1 MIPAMNI
8 VAWGQTVPWVDQRQ
22 VEQDL
27 IISRALIELFND
39 PFLKEQLRFRGG
51 TALNKLHFPTP
62 LRYSEDIDLV
72 RTTAGSIGPILD
84 VMRTRLEPWMGRA
97 KFDQSPVAPKLRFR
111 MTPEDQSSG
120 VPIRVKVEVNTH
132 EITAYEPP
140 RVIPYAVKNPWF
152 TGKADVATFSTEE
165 ILATKLRAL
174 LQRDKGRDLIDLAH
188 AKTTFKALDAG
199 RVVTCFGKYLAA
211 SGQAIRARR
220 RKSACSISLRIEP
233 SWPTCARCSRRTR
246 PKPLTTRPGGRRSAS
261 CFPSSSSA
269 FPAIPGRKP
278 AKRPKGSAW
287 PIWPGTKARRR
298 AGYLHL
304 PRATRD
310 RALLAQGA

>member
-27 IISRALIELFND
+27 IISRALVEIFND
-39 PFLKEQLRFRGG
+39 PFLSKELRFRGG
-51 TALNKLHFPTP
+51 TALNKLHFPKP

-72 RTTAGSIGPILD
+72 RTSSGPIGPILD
-84 VMRTRLEPWMGRA
+84 AVRRVLEPWMGRA

-111 MTPEDQSSG
+111 IAPEDKSSD

-140 RVIPYAVKNPWF
+140 RVIPFAVKNPWF
-152 TGKADVATFSTEE
+152 TGQADIATFSTEE

-188 AKTTFKALDAG
+188 AKTTFKNLDGG
-199 RVVTCFGKYLAA
+199 RVVKCFGKYLTA
-211 SGQAIRARR
+211 SRQAISRAQAEERMFGKLTDR
-220 RKSACSISLRIEP
+220 GFLADVRPLLSADEAEKFDDAA
-233 SWPTCARCSRRTR
+233 ARAAFRTV
-246 PKPLTTRPGGRRSAS
+246 
-261 CFPSSSSA
+261 FSA
-269 FPAIPGRKP
+269 FIKQLPGQTW
-278 AKRPKGSAW
+278 AKTAE
-287 PIWPGTKARRR
+287 TAARIGM
-298 AGYLHL
+298 A
-304 PRATRD
+304 D
-310 RALLAQGA
+310 LA